1 MPQKRYAVCQK
12 KCNIKKYTG
21 LILFIELYYYY
32 RYNILIAVKY
42 TIGGDNMESNSKIL
56 PMIPLRGLTIFP
68 YMILHFD
75 VGREKSIQ
83 ALEEA
88 MMNNQEIFLVAQK
101 EAKTEKPNPND
112 IYEIGTFCSIKQIL
126 KLPGNTVRVL
136 VEGNSRGRILNYIQ
150 QEPFFKIES
159 EILQDKE
166 CTDTKKCRAYIRLL
180 EKNFDEYIKLSGS
193 LPAEALISLEE
204 YDEPGRMADI
214 MSSYIMLKQDKK
226 QELLECYDVLDRLDK
241 LNEILLNE
249 IEILNLEKKIGN
261 KVKSKIE
268 KSQKEYYLREQIKAI
283 QEELGEEDELKKEV
297 KSYKTK
303 ISKAKLPKEAK
314 EKALY
319 ELSRLENVGGFSA
332 EGSVIRTY
340 LDWMLDLPWN
350 KETEDNIDIKRA
362 REVLN
367 SEHYGL
373 LDVKDRIIEY
383 LAVKKMSKS
392 LKGPILCLVG
402 PPGVGKTSIAKS
414 IAHALNRNFVRMSLG
429 GVRDEAEI
437 RGHRKTYVGA
447 IPGRVIYSMKQAKS
461 KNPLFLLDEI
471 DKMASDFRGDPK
483 DALLE
488 VLDSE
493 QNNTFRDHYLEV
505 SFDLSKVLFITT
517 ANTLDTI
524 PRPLLDRM
532 EVIEI
537 SGYTPN
543 EKLNIAKNHLIPKE
557 LEAHSIDKSKI
568 NITDSA
574 IATIIERYTRE
585 SGVRNLERN
594 LAACIRKGIAELVE
608 KEKKSITINSLNLNR
623 FLGTPIFSYEKKS
636 MEDKV
641 GVVMGLAWTGYGGDT
656 LPIEVLSMK
665 GTGKLELTGS
675 LGDVMKE
682 SAKAGYSYVR
692 SIAEKYGIKESFYKT
707 IDIHIHVPEGAVPKD
722 GPSAGVTMV
731 TALVSSLSGRKV
743 KHNVAMTGEV
753 TLTGRVLPIGGLKE
767 KSLAAFRAGIDT
779 IIIPKDNTKDLE
791 EIPKAVK
798 KKVKFIPAENVEEVL
813 KNALA
818 GEKNGD

>member
-1 MPQKRYAVCQK
+1 
-12 KCNIKKYTG
+12 
-21 LILFIELYYYY
+21 
-32 RYNILIAVKY
+32 
-42 TIGGDNMESNSKIL
+42 MESDKKVL

-101 EAKTEKPNPND
+101 EAKTEKPNPDD

-136 VEGNSRGRILNYIQ
+136 VEGNNRGKIINYIQ
-150 QEPFFKIES
+150 QEPFLKIEAQ
-159 EILQDKE
+159 ILEDKE
-166 CTDTKKCRAYIRLL
+166 CTDNKKCKAYIRLL
-180 EKNFDEYIKLSGS
+180 EKNFDEYIKLSGN
-193 LPAEALISLEE
+193 LPAEALIALEE
-204 YDEPGRMADI
+204 YDEPGRMADV

-249 IEILNLEKKIGN
+249 IEILDLEKRIGN
-261 KVKSKIE
+261 RVKSKIE
-268 KSQKEYYLREQIKAI
+268 KSQKDYYLREQIKAI
-283 QEELGEEDELKKEV
+283 QEELGEEDELKKEI
-297 KSYKTK
+297 KSYKSK
-303 ISKAKLPKEAK
+303 ISRAKLPKEAK

-319 ELSRLENVGGFSA
+319 ELKRLENVGNFSA

-340 LDWMLDLPWN
+340 LDWILDLPWN
-350 KETEDNIDIKRA
+350 KETDDNIDIKRA
-362 REVLN
+362 RDILN
-367 SEHYGL
+367 KEHYGL
-373 LDVKDRIIEY
+373 FDVKDRIIEY

-392 LKGPILCLVG
+392 MKGPILCLVG

-493 QNNTFRDHYLEV
+493 QNNTFRDHYLEI

-557 LEAHSIDKSKI
+557 LEAHNIDKSRLKL
-568 NITDSA
+568 TDSA
-574 IATIIERYTRE
+574 IELIINKYTRE
-585 SGVRNLERN
+585 SGVRNLERSI
-594 LAACIRKGIAELVE
+594 ASCIRKGIAELVE
-608 KEKKSITINSLNLNR
+608 KDKKSLTINSLNLSR
-623 FLGTPIFSYEKKS
+623 FLGAPIFSFEKKS
-636 MEDKV
+636 QEDKT
-641 GVVMGLAWTGYGGDT
+641 GVVMGLAWTAYGGDT

-692 SIAEKYGIKESFYKT
+692 SIADKYNIDESFYKNT
-707 IDIHIHVPEGAVPKD
+707 DIHIHVPEGAVPKD

-731 TALVSSLSGRKV
+731 TALVSSLSGIKV
-743 KHNVAMTGEV
+743 KHNAAMTGEV

-779 IIIPKDNTKDLE
+779 IIIPKDNVKDLE
-791 EIPKAVK
+791 KIPKAVK
-798 KKVKFIPAENVEEVL
+798 SKIKFIPVETVEEVL